1 MNLLGLTIVGMTL
14 GIALLAKDV
23 PTREYMLSTF
33 QAGQSFYSEGAYD
46 QAIEKFEDIS
56 SVRSLLL
63 DDSDIVV
70 VVGKVETAVKD
81 AAIYQMGNAYFKM
94 FEEEFRASKDESNK
108 REQEQR
114 QKKAEEYL
122 EQAVSYFSRVEENA
136 RSENLRALA
145 QNRITTCWYSAQHF
159 REVIRAGQK
168 FIAKYPD
175 NAYVVEALYNIGWSY
190 YELKEYVNSI
200 AAFTELTERFKSGF
214 QVNRAFFQI
223 GECYYDQ
230 GQYRKAIPYYQQLVD
245 QLNIGSLSE
254 QEIQKMQFE
263 KVAGLVDETEYELTA
278 KAQIRIGDC
287 YSQSAE
293 FEKAERSYRSVI
305 TVFAQERRLV
315 EKAYQSLADMYF
327 ENRLFARCVDT
338 YREAIVQIPNN
349 TFKARMQFQ
358 LAQRYTEASEEW
370 GEDYFDDA
378 IREYNVYVKAYGEI
392 ASRAGYSLGN
402 SWFEIGR
409 AYYAKAEK
417 LAQQKDTAGAREAY
431 AAAVQAYDAVLA
443 QYPDPNFVTA
453 TRFNI
458 ALSKQRIGEQA
469 AKREAEQIY
478 RQIIADNRDGTYARS
493 SQFQLARMFYNQE
506 LYDRAAA
513 FYDEI
518 IAVTD
523 DSTQLDVAHF
533 ELGLALNKK
542 GEGERATKVFLQVRE
557 TAPQSS
563 LASIEAGR
571 IYLGMEQF
579 DRALEI
585 LGRGMA
591 SVGSE
596 EERAQYHYLMGKAWV
611 GKEEYARAVDQFT
624 QAINSTDNPKLK
636 EIAQY
641 DRGTSYSRLERYA
654 EAAEDLRV
662 LVDSANERIKS
673 PAQKMLGLA
682 YLRLNRQEEALASY
696 RRLATAA
703 EDSVEQAEYL
713 VLMLTLYLELEQYDT
728 AIATGRKI
736 LAMDLADS
744 KGDRDYWLK
753 EQVYYLIGESQQR
766 KGQYEEVI
774 STYSEGLKRYPNSYY
789 SVDMAYALGTL
800 YFQSEKFDKAAEV
813 LSAFVARFPNSANIV
828 YAYYYLGYAYF
839 NLREFAQSAEIF
851 EQLVE
856 KYPHADIAAEALMR
870 ASESAFNLEKF
881 DEAIALYQRLLEDYL
896 DSPFSDDA
904 LYNTAWAFYE
914 LKDEEKFIRTFERL
928 LATFPNSE
936 FAVDARFT
944 LGDYYFNKEDY
955 QRALVEYQHV
965 LADYPEADV
974 AREVPEILKNIREL
988 IAYEEYERTMAIF
1001 GEAVALDKEGEEE
1014 QARQKFAEVVPLF
1027 IALTEKYPGTEVE
1040 IGALSNLGTCYEFLR
1055 QWKKAVQTYDKVI
1068 ALFEDDKASEDAYR
1082 FAKGHRDWIVNS
1094 RL

>member
-1 MNLLGLTIVGMTL
+1 MNLLGLTMVGMTL

-56 SVRSLLL
+56 GVRSMLLE
-63 DDSDIVV
+63 DSDIVV
-70 VVGKVETAVKD
+70 VVGRVETAVKD

-94 FEEEFRASKDESNK
+94 FEEEFRAAKDESNK
-108 REQEQR
+108 EEQEQPKER
-114 QKKAEEYL
+114 AEEYL
-122 EQAVSYFSRVEENA
+122 EKAVSYFSRVEENA
-136 RSENLRALA
+136 RSENLRVLA
-145 QNRITTCWYSAQHF
+145 QNRITTCWYSAQRY
-159 REVIRAGQK
+159 REVIREGQK
-168 FIAKYPD
+168 FIEKYPD

-190 YELKEYVNSI
+190 YELKEYANSI
-200 AAFTELTERFKSGF
+200 EAFTELTERFKSGF
-214 QVNRAFFQI
+214 QVSRAFFQI

-230 GQYRKAIPYYQQLVD
+230 GQYRKAIPYYQQLAD
-245 QLNIGSLSE
+245 QLNIGALSE
-254 QEIQKMQFE
+254 REIQKMQFE

-287 YSQSAE
+287 YSQLE
-293 FEKAERSYRSVI
+293 DFEQAERSYRSVI

-358 LAQRYTEASEEW
+358 LAQRYTQASEEW
-370 GEDYFDDA
+370 GEDYFNDA

-392 ASRAGYSLGN
+392 ASQAGYSLGN
-402 SWFEIGR
+402 SHFEMGR
-409 AYYAKAEK
+409 AYYSKAEK
-417 LAQQKDTAGAREAY
+417 LAQQGEAAGAREAY

-453 TRFNI
+453 TRFNV
-458 ALSKQRIGEQA
+458 ALAKQRIGEQA
-469 AKREAEQIY
+469 AQREAEAIY
-478 RQIIADNRDGTYARS
+478 RKIIADNRDGTYARS
-493 SQFQLARMFYNQE
+493 SQFQLARMFYNEE
-506 LYDRAAA
+506 LYDRAVAL
-513 FYDEI
+513 YDEI
-518 IAVTD
+518 IAATD
-523 DSTQLDVAHF
+523 DSTQLDIAHF

-542 GEGERATKVFLQVRE
+542 GEGARATAVFLQVRE
-557 TAPQSS
+557 TAPQFS
-563 LASIEAGR
+563 LACVEAGR
-571 IYLGMEQF
+571 IYLGLEQF
-579 DRALEI
+579 DRALGVLE
-585 LGRGMA
+585 RGVA
-591 SVGSE
+591 RAGSE

-611 GKEEYARAVDQFT
+611 GKEEYERAVGQFT
-624 QAINSTDNPKLK
+624 QAIHSTGNPKLK

-654 EAAEDLRV
+654 EAAADLRV
-662 LVDSANERIKS
+662 LVDSADERIKS

-682 YLRLNRQEEALASY
+682 YLRLNRQEEALESY

-703 EDSVEQAEYL
+703 EDPVEQAEYM

-736 LAMDLADS
+736 LALDLEDS
-744 KGDRDYWLK
+744 KGDRAYRLE

-774 STYSEGLKRYPNSYY
+774 ATYSEGLKRYPNSYY
-789 SVDMAYALGTL
+789 SVDMTYALGTL
-800 YFQSEKFDKAAEV
+800 YFHSEKFDESAEV
-813 LSAFVARFPNSANIV
+813 LSAFVARFPDSTNIV

-839 NLREFAQSAEIF
+839 NLREFERSAEVF
-851 EQLVE
+851 EKLVE

-870 ASESAFNLEKF
+870 ASESAFNLGKF

-896 DSPFSDDA
+896 ASSFSDDA

-914 LKDEEKFIRTFERL
+914 LKDNEKFIRTFERL

-955 QRALVEYQHV
+955 ERALVEYQHV
-965 LADYPEADV
+965 LADYPEADI

-988 IAYEEYERTMAIF
+988 IAYEEYERTMALF
-1001 GEAVALDKEGEEE
+1001 GAAVALDKEGEGER
-1014 QARQKFAEVVPLF
+1014 ARQKFDEVVPLF

-1082 FAKGHRDWIVNS
+1082 FAKGHRDWIVNY

>member
-1 MNLLGLTIVGMTL
+1 MNLLGLAIVGMTL
-14 GIALLAKDV
+14 GIALLAKNV

-46 QAIEKFEDIS
+46 QAIDKFEDIS
-56 SVRSLLL
+56 GVRSMLLA
-63 DDSDIVV
+63 DSDIVV

-94 FEEEFRASKDESNK
+94 FEEEFLASKDESNK
-108 REQEQR
+108 EEQEQR
-114 QKKAEEYL
+114 KSRAEEYL
-122 EQAVSYFSRVEENA
+122 AKAVSHFSRVEENA
-136 RSENLRALA
+136 KSENLRVLA
-145 QNRITTCWYSAQHF
+145 QSRITACWYRARHY

-168 FIAKYPD
+168 FIEKYPD
-175 NAYVVEALYNIGWSY
+175 NPYVVEAFYNIGWSY
-190 YELKEYVNSI
+190 YELREYTNSI
-200 AAFTELTERFKSGF
+200 EAFTELTERFKSGF
-214 QVNRAFFQI
+214 QVSRAFFQI

-230 GQYRKAIPYYQQLVD
+230 GQYRQAIPYYQQLVD
-245 QLNIGSLSE
+245 QLNIGALSE

-287 YSQSAE
+287 YGQLEDFA
-293 FEKAERSYRSVI
+293 KAERSYRSVI

-358 LAQRYTEASEEW
+358 LAQRYTKASEEW
-370 GEDYFDDA
+370 GADYLDDA
-378 IREYNVYVKAYGEI
+378 IREYNVYAKAYGEI
-392 ASRAGYSLGN
+392 APRAGYSLGN

-409 AYYAKAEK
+409 AYYSKAEK
-417 LAQQKDTAGAREAY
+417 LAQQGEAVEAREAY
-431 AAAVQAYDAVLA
+431 AAAVQAYDTVLE

-453 TRFNI
+453 TRFNV
-458 ALSKQRIGEQA
+458 ALAKQRIGEQA
-469 AKREAEQIY
+469 AQREAEEIY
-478 RQIIADNRDGTYARS
+478 RQIIADNRDGTYVRS
-493 SQFQLARMFYNQE
+493 SQFQLARMLYNQE

-523 DSTQLDVAHF
+523 DSTQLDIAHF

-542 GEGERATKVFLQVRE
+542 GAGEKATEVFLQVRE
-557 TAPQSS
+557 TAPQFS
-563 LASIEAGR
+563 LACVEAGR
-571 IYLGMEQF
+571 IYLGIQQL
-579 DRALEI
+579 DRALGI
-585 LGRGMA
+585 LERGMTRA
-591 SVGSE
+591 SSE

-611 GKEEYARAVDQFT
+611 GKEEYERAVAQFT
-624 QAINSTDNPKLK
+624 QAINSTGNPKLK

-654 EAAEDLRV
+654 QAAEDLRV
-662 LVDSANERIKS
+662 LVDSADERIKS

-682 YLRLNRQEEALASY
+682 YLRLNRQEEALESY

-703 EDSVEQAEYL
+703 EDPVEQAEYL
-713 VLMLTLYLELEQYDT
+713 VLMLTLYIELEQYDT

-753 EQVYYLIGESQQR
+753 EQVYYLIGESQQH

-789 SVDMAYALGTL
+789 SVDMAYAMGTL
-800 YFQSEKFDKAAEV
+800 YFQSEKFDESAEV
-813 LSAFVARFPNSANIV
+813 LSAFVARFPDSTNIG

-839 NLREFAQSAEIF
+839 NLREFERSAEVF

-856 KYPHADIAAEALMR
+856 KYPHADVAAEALMR
-870 ASESAFNLEKF
+870 ASESAFNLRKF
-881 DEAIALYQRLLEDYL
+881 DEAIARYQRLLDDYL
-896 DSPFSDDA
+896 ESSFSDDA

-914 LKDEEKFIRTFERL
+914 LKDNEKFIRTFQRL
-928 LATFPNSE
+928 LETFPNSE
-936 FAVDARFT
+936 FAADARFT

-955 QRALVEYQHV
+955 ARALVEYQHV
-965 LADYPEADV
+965 LADYPEANI
-974 AREVPEILKNIREL
+974 AREVPEVVENVREL
-988 IAYEEYERTMAIF
+988 IAYEEYERTMALF
-1001 GEAVALDKEGEEE
+1001 GAAVVLDKEGEEE
-1014 QARQKFAEVVPLF
+1014 KARQKFDEVVPLF
-1027 IALTEKYPGTEVE
+1027 IALTEKYPGTEVA

-1055 QWKKAVQTYDKVI
+1055 QWQKAVQTYDKVI

>member
-1 MNLLGLTIVGMTL
+1 MNLLGLTVVGMTL

-56 SVRSLLL
+56 SVRSMLL
-63 DDSDIVV
+63 DDSDIIV

-108 REQEQR
+108 EGQEKR
-114 QKKAEEYL
+114 KGRAEEYL
-122 EQAVSYFSRVEENA
+122 ETAVSYFFGVEQNA
-136 RSENLRALA
+136 RSENLRVLA
-145 QNRITTCWYSAQHF
+145 QNRITACWYIARHY
-159 REVIRAGQK
+159 REVIREGQK
-168 FIAKYPD
+168 FIEKYPD

-190 YELKEYVNSI
+190 YELKEYANSI
-200 AAFTELTERFKSGF
+200 ETFTELTERFKSGF
-214 QVNRAFFQI
+214 QVSRAFFQI

-245 QLNIGSLSE
+245 QLNIGALSE

-287 YSQSAE
+287 YSQLE
-293 FEKAERSYRSVI
+293 DFEKAELSYRSVI

-327 ENRLFARCVDT
+327 ENRLFALCVDT

-370 GEDYFDDA
+370 GEDHFEDA

-409 AYYAKAEK
+409 AYYSKAEK
-417 LAQQKDTAGAREAY
+417 LVQQGEVVGAHEAY
-431 AAAVQAYDAVLA
+431 AAAVQAYDTVLE
-443 QYPDPNFVTA
+443 QYPDPNFVTT
-453 TRFNI
+453 TRFNV

-469 AKREAEQIY
+469 AQREAEEIY
-478 RQIIADNRDGTYARS
+478 RKLIADNRDGTYARS
-493 SQFQLARMFYNQE
+493 SQFQLARMFYNEE
-506 LYDRAAA
+506 LYDKAVA

-523 DSTQLDVAHF
+523 DSTQLDIAHF
-533 ELGLALNKK
+533 ELGLALTKK
-542 GEGERATKVFLQVRE
+542 GEVERATEVFLQVRE

-563 LASIEAGR
+563 LACVEAGR
-571 IYLGMEQF
+571 IYLSIEQF

-585 LGRGMA
+585 LERGMA
-591 SVGSE
+591 RVSSE

-611 GKEEYARAVDQFT
+611 GKEEYERAVNQFT
-624 QAINSTDNPKLK
+624 QAINITGNPKLK

-654 EAAEDLRV
+654 EAEEDLRV
-662 LVDSANERIKS
+662 LENSADEKIKS
-673 PAQKMLGLA
+673 PAQKMLGIA
-682 YLRLNRQEEALASY
+682 YLRLNRQEEALESY

-703 EDSVEQAEYL
+703 EDPIEQAEYM

-728 AIATGRKI
+728 AIATGREI
-736 LAMDLADS
+736 LAMDLEDS
-744 KGDRDYWLK
+744 KGDRDYWLE
-753 EQVYYLIGESQQR
+753 EQVYYLIGESQQH
-766 KGQYEEVI
+766 KGQYEGAI

-800 YFQSEKFDKAAEV
+800 YFQSEQFDESAEV
-813 LSAFVARFPNSANIV
+813 LSAFVTRFPDSTNIG

-839 NLREFAQSAEIF
+839 SLREFDRSAEVF
-851 EQLVE
+851 KKLVE
-856 KYPHADIAAEALMR
+856 KYPQADMAAEALMR
-870 ASESAFNLEKF
+870 ASESVFNLGKF
-881 DEAIALYQRLLEDYL
+881 DEAITLYQRLLEDHL
-896 DSPFSDDA
+896 ESPFRDDA

-914 LKDEEKFIRTFERL
+914 LKDEKKFIQTFERL

-955 QRALVEYQHV
+955 ERAQVEYQHV
-965 LADYPEADV
+965 LDDYPEADIT
-974 AREVPEILKNIREL
+974 REIPKVLENVWEL

-1001 GEAVALDKEGEEE
+1001 GEAMVLDKEGEREKT
-1014 QARQKFAEVVPLF
+1014 RQKFDEVVPLF

-1094 RL
+1094 KL

>member
-1 MNLLGLTIVGMTL
+1 MNLLGLAIVAMTL
-14 GIALLAKDV
+14 GIALLAKNV

-46 QAIEKFEDIS
+46 QAIDKFEDIS
-56 SVRSLLL
+56 GVRSMLLA
-63 DDSDIVV
+63 DSDIVV

-94 FEEEFRASKDESNK
+94 FEEEFLASKDESNK
-108 REQEQR
+108 EEQEQR
-114 QKKAEEYL
+114 KSRAEEYL
-122 EQAVSYFSRVEENA
+122 AKAVSHFSRVEENA
-136 RSENLRALA
+136 KSENLRVLA
-145 QNRITTCWYSAQHF
+145 QSRITACWYRARHY

-168 FIAKYPD
+168 FIEKYPD
-175 NAYVVEALYNIGWSY
+175 NPYVVEAFYNIGWSY
-190 YELKEYVNSI
+190 YELREYTNSI
-200 AAFTELTERFKSGF
+200 EAFTELTERFKSGF
-214 QVNRAFFQI
+214 QVSRAFFQI

-245 QLNIGSLSE
+245 QLNIGALSD

-287 YSQSAE
+287 YGQLEDFAQ
-293 FEKAERSYRSVI
+293 AERSYRSVI

-358 LAQRYTEASEEW
+358 LAQRYTKASEEW
-370 GEDYFDDA
+370 GADYFDDA
-378 IREYNVYVKAYGEI
+378 IREYNVYAKAYGEI
-392 ASRAGYSLGN
+392 APRAGYSLGN

-409 AYYAKAEK
+409 AYYSKAEK
-417 LAQQKDTAGAREAY
+417 LAQQGEAVEAREAY
-431 AAAVQAYDAVLA
+431 AAAVQAYDTVLE

-453 TRFNI
+453 TRFNV
-458 ALSKQRIGEQA
+458 ALAKQRIGEQA
-469 AKREAEQIY
+469 AQREAEEIY

-493 SQFQLARMFYNQE
+493 SQFQLARMLYNQE

-523 DSTQLDVAHF
+523 DSTQLDIAHF
-533 ELGLALNKK
+533 ERGLALNKK
-542 GEGERATKVFLQVRE
+542 GQGERATEVFLQVRE
-557 TAPQSS
+557 TAPQFS
-563 LASIEAGR
+563 LACVEAGR
-571 IYLGMEQF
+571 IYLGIQQL
-579 DRALEI
+579 DRALGI
-585 LGRGMA
+585 LARGMTRA
-591 SVGSE
+591 GSE

-611 GKEEYARAVDQFT
+611 GKEEYERAVAQFT
-624 QAINSTDNPKLK
+624 QAINSTSNPKLK

-654 EAAEDLRV
+654 QAAEDLRV
-662 LVDSANERIKS
+662 LVDSADERIKS

-682 YLRLNRQEEALASY
+682 YLRLNRQEEALESY

-703 EDSVEQAEYL
+703 EDPVEQAEYL

-753 EQVYYLIGESQQR
+753 EQVYYLIGESQQH

-800 YFQSEKFDKAAEV
+800 YFQSEKFDESAEV
-813 LSAFVARFPNSANIV
+813 LSAFVARFPDSTNIG

-839 NLREFAQSAEIF
+839 NLREFERSAEVF

-856 KYPHADIAAEALMR
+856 KYPHADVAAEALMR
-870 ASESAFNLEKF
+870 ASESAFNLRKF
-881 DEAIALYQRLLEDYL
+881 DEAIALYQRLLDDYL
-896 DSPFSDDA
+896 ASSFSDDA

-914 LKDEEKFIRTFERL
+914 LKDNEKFIRTFQRL

-936 FAVDARFT
+936 FAADARFT

-955 QRALVEYQHV
+955 ARALVEYQHV
-965 LADYPEADV
+965 LADYPEANI
-974 AREVPEILKNIREL
+974 AREVPEVVENVREL
-988 IAYEEYERTMAIF
+988 IAYEEYERTMALF
-1001 GEAVALDKEGEEE
+1001 GAAAVLDKEGEEE
-1014 QARQKFAEVVPLF
+1014 KARQKFDEVVPLF

-1055 QWKKAVQTYDKVI
+1055 QWQKAVQTYDKVI